1 MRLMT
6 WNIHGCVGTDWRRSP
21 DRIADAVEAV
31 QPDIFAVQ
39 EVDLRESHGDPVP
52 LLDLL
57 ADHAGHHR
65 HEVWTLSDADRQ
77 YGIALISRWP
87 IRDAACI
94 DLAYRRRE
102 PRCAIDAVVETPK
115 GDLRIV
121 ATHLGLSRLERI
133 HQIGRLAEALGEVDR
148 PTAVL
153 GDFNDWRRPGFVGR
167 ALKDRFPTVVTA
179 RTFPSRLPIFALD
192 RIFLSAHFGAQ
203 AKPVPFAAA
212 ASDHLPV
219 IADLHWV

>member
-21 DRIADAVEAV
+21 ERIANAVEAV
-31 QPDIFAVQ
+31 KPDVLAVQ
-39 EVDLRESHGDPVP
+39 EVDLRASHGDPVP

-57 ADHAGHHR
+57 AEHAGHHR
-65 HEVWTLSDADRQ
+65 HEIWTISDTERQ

-87 IRDAACI
+87 IRNAACI

-102 PRCAIDAVVETPK
+102 PRCAIDAVVETPR
-115 GDLRIV
+115 GELRIV

-133 HQIGRLAEALGEVDR
+133 HQIDRLSEALPDAET

-167 ALKDRFPTVVTA
+167 ALRERLPTVVTA
-179 RTFPSRLPIFALD
+179 RTFPSRLPVFALD
-192 RIFLSAHFGAQ
+192 RIFLSKHFKAEP
-203 AKPVPFAAA
+203 KPVPFAAV

-219 IADLHWV
+219 IADVAWT